1 VLKIYVFSAHY
12 IFLALIL
19 VSFFLCFLKVR
30 RCCNF
35 DKINIIQ
42 KILPIIDMFD
52 LNSQDINERNTFH
65 PLIFLS
71 PFHILHYWYTQLF
84 SGPLVYAVE
93 MLI

>member
-1 VLKIYVFSAHY
+1 
-12 IFLALIL
+12 
-19 VSFFLCFLKVR
+19 
-30 RCCNF
+30 
-35 DKINIIQ
+35 
-42 KILPIIDMFD
+42 MFD

-71 PFHILHYWYTQLF
+71 PFHILHYWTILF